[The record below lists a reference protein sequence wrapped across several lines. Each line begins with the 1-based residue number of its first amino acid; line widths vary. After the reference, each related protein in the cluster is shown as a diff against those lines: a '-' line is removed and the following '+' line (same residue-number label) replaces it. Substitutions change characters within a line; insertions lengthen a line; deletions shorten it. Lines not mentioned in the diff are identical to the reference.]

1 MDLITP
7 GIGLLFWM
15 TISFLLLVLI
25 LGKYAWKPILKS
37 INKRNQSIE
46 DALAAAEKAREE
58 MAKLMTD
65 NEKILLEAKAQREE
79 ILKEAR
85 TFSEN
90 IISDAKNA
98 AKSDIEKMKEQARI
112 DINNEKTAALSQIK
126 NQVAEISIQIAEKLL
141 RKNLE
146 DKEKQE
152 QLIDDIL
159 KDVNLN

>member
-15 TISFLLLVLI
+15 SISFILLVLI
-25 LGKYAWKPILKS
+25 LAKFAWKPILTS

-46 DALAAAEKAREE
+46 DALMSAEKAREE
-58 MAKLMTD
+58 MASLKSE
-65 NEKILLEAKAQREE
+65 NEKILLQAKAQREE

-85 TFSEN
+85 IFGEK
-90 IISDAKNA
+90 IIADAKTS
-98 AKSDIEKMKEQARI
+98 AKTDIDKMKEQARLEI
-112 DINNEKTAALSQIK
+112 TSEKTAALSQIK

-146 DKEKQE
+146 EKERQE
-152 QLIDDIL
+152 QLIEDIL
-159 KDVNLN
+159 KEVNLN